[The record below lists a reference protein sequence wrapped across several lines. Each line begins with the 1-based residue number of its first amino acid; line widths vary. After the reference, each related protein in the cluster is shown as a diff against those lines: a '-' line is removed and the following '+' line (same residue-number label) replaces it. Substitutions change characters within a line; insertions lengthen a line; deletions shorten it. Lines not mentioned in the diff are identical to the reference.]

1 MKKPALVCVLLFAVS
16 AISQSQ
22 TINVTSPNGGEDWA
36 LGSPHNITWRSSGV
50 TGKLSILL
58 FIGDQRVG
66 VIQSD
71 VPVSAGSYSW
81 VVGNYQGGAAGPGT
95 NYKVR
100 IRKPHTET

>member
-1 MKKPALVCVLLFAVS
+1 MKKLALVCVLLFAVS

-22 TINVTSPNGGEDWA
+22 TITVTSPNGGEDWA

-50 TGKLSILL
+50 TGKVSILL

-81 VVGNYQGGAAGPGT
+81 VVGDSQGGTGAPGE
-95 NYKVR
+95 NERGR
-100 IRKPHTET
+100 IRKPP